1 MRTQAKTGLALKLSR
16 ATSASPSHHEQEP
29 HDVSQGTKNACRG
42 QSRVSLLPT
51 PAFPSPGVPG
61 DTALAHG
68 VLVVNICS
76 LFSNQVVP
84 DRGEHVTLSG
94 VVGACE
100 VFDKPCRIVPG
111 ITGP

>member
-1 MRTQAKTGLALKLSR
+1 MRTQAKTGLALKLPR

-76 LFSNQVVP
+76 LCSNQVVS
-84 DRGEHVTLSG
+84 DRDEHATLLGMVG
-94 VVGACE
+94 VSNM
-100 VFDKPCRIVPG
+100 FDKP
-111 ITGP
+111 